1 MLQDVTEMVEGSHLY
16 VFCHRGTGGF
26 EMDDREFHFFP
37 DNIVMFPIGSK
48 VNSLNFSE
56 DFEGVVMHV
65 SRDFLLRNN
74 PDPLWATKG
83 YVYVKEYPVAQL
95 SPESSQTLSN
105 LISQIGRELCKKG
118 HMFRPQVI
126 GHLYQIF
133 LYEIWDICY
142 TEMQR
147 RDHVS
152 GSSSKIFAD
161 FLELARKNA
170 AEHRDVAF
178 YSQRLCVTAKYLS
191 EVVKR
196 CSGHPAS
203 YWINGYANQ
212 AISDLLRKPEMTL
225 AEIAYKLKFVNPP
238 QFSRFFK
245 RTMGMTPTE
254 YRNSL
259 NIK

>member
-1 MLQDVTEMVEGSHLY
+1 
-16 VFCHRGTGGF
+16 
-26 EMDDREFHFFP
+26 MDDREFHIFP
-37 DNIVMFPIGSK
+37 DSIVMFPIGSK
-48 VNSLNFSE
+48 VRDMNFSE
-56 DFEGVVMHV
+56 DFAGVVMNV

-74 PDPLWATKG
+74 PDTLWATKG
-83 YVYVKEYPVAQL
+83 YVYIKEYPVAHI
-95 SPESSQTLSN
+95 SPESSHTLAD
-105 LISQIGRELCKKG
+105 IMRRIDHELGKSG
-118 HMFRPQVI
+118 HMFRSQIV

-142 TEMQR
+142 MEMQR

-152 GSSSKIFAD
+152 GPSSKLFAD

-170 AEHRDVAF
+170 ADHRDVAF
-178 YSQRLCVTAKYLS
+178 YSERLCVTAKYLS

-212 AISDLLRKPEMTL
+212 AISELLKKPDMTV

-238 QFSRFFK
+238 HLSRFFK